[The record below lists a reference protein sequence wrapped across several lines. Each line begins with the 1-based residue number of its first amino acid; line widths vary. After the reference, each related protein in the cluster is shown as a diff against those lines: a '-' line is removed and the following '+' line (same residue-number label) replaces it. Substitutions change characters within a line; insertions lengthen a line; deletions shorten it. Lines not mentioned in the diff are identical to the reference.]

1 MLSITQSES
10 NEKVAGS
17 LQGWLLVATC
27 WLASA
32 GAVLI
37 APVLPFMQQAFAD
50 QPNANVLTLIVLV
63 IPGLMIALFGPVMGA
78 LVDVVG
84 RKRLY
89 LISIAI
95 YTVAGALPFWLH
107 SLYAILATRVV
118 VGIAEAAITT
128 ISTALT
134 ADYFSGTDREK
145 WLTIQLGSAS
155 IVAVAMFALGGI
167 LGGFSTGW
175 RTPFLVYAGA
185 LIFLPLIAAFL
196 WEPEETGGTRSKARS
211 EAPRL
216 PFPWREIGH
225 VCAMTLFTAVMYFVI
240 TIQISFLLTAR
251 GVTSPAVIGIGSA
264 IANAG
269 VPFGAFVF
277 HRLSGWAINRLLVVS
292 FAIVAAGFY
301 VVSTVAD
308 VNMLIAGAFVAC
320 FGGGIVM
327 PLMLNWTMVRLPF
340 AQRGRAAGGYMAA
353 FFLGN
358 FLSPL
363 VVAAVAAKAGG
374 LFASIGLLS
383 AVCAGVAVI
392 SLILVL
398 LKRGPTE
405 AVDAH
410 AQMPLPH

>member
-1 MLSITQSES
+1 MLSITQYES
-10 NEKVAGS
+10 KKHVAGN
-17 LQGWLLVATC
+17 LHGWLLVATC

-50 QPNANVLTLIVLV
+50 QPHANVLTLIVLV
-63 IPGLMIALFGPVMGA
+63 VPGLMIALFGPLMGA
-78 LVDVVG
+78 LVDIVG

-95 YTVAGALPFWLH
+95 YTIAGALPFWLH
-107 SLYAILATRVV
+107 SLYSILATRVV
-118 VGIAEAAITT
+118 VGLAEAAITT

-134 ADYFSGTDREK
+134 ADYFKGKEREK

-155 IVAVAMFALGGI
+155 IVAVVMFALGGI
-167 LGGFSTGW
+167 LGGFATGW

-185 LIFLPLIAAFL
+185 LIFLPLIAVFL
-196 WEPEETGGTRSKARS
+196 WEPEEAS
-211 EAPRL
+211 EARNDAVPRP

-225 VCAMTLFTAVMYFVI
+225 ICAMSLFTAVMYFVI

-251 GVTSPAVIGIGSA
+251 GVTTPAVIGIGIA

-292 FAIVAAGFY
+292 FAVIAAGFY
-301 VVSTVAD
+301 IVSTVAD
-308 VNMLIAGAFVAC
+308 VNVLIAGAFIAC

-327 PLMLNWTMVRLPF
+327 PLMLNWTMVRLPY
-340 AQRGRAAGGYMAA
+340 AQRGRGAGGYMAA

-363 VVAAVAAKAGG
+363 VVTAVAAKAGG

-383 AVCAGVAVI
+383 TVCAAVAVI

-405 AVDAH
+405 AVDVHAH
-410 AQMPLPH
+410 IPLPH

>member
-1 MLSITQSES
+1 MLSNSQYEANRKDAT
-10 NEKVAGS
+10 S
-17 LQGWLLVATC
+17 LQGWLLVSTC

-37 APVLPFMQQAFAD
+37 APVLPFMQKAFPD
-50 QPNANVLTLIVLV
+50 QPHADMLTLIVLV
-63 IPGLMIALFGPVMGA
+63 IPGLMIALCGPLMGA
-78 LVDVVG
+78 IIDMVG

-89 LISIAI
+89 LISVAVYAIAG
-95 YTVAGALPFWLH
+95 TLPFFLN
-107 SLYAILATRVV
+107 SLSTILVTRVV

-134 ADYFSGTDREK
+134 ADYFSGRAREK

-155 IVAVAMFALGGI
+155 IVAVVMFALGGA
-167 LGGFSTGW
+167 LGGFGAGW
-175 RTPFLVYAGA
+175 RTPFLVYGGA
-185 LIFLPLIAAFL
+185 VVFLPLIALFV
-196 WEPEETGGTRSKARS
+196 WEPEELG
-211 EAPRL
+211 EAGDEAPPRL

-225 VCAMTLFTAVMYFVI
+225 VCVMALFTAVMYFVI

-251 GVTSPAVIGIGSA
+251 GVTTPAVIGIGSA

-277 HRLSGWAINRLLVVS
+277 HRLSGWAINRLLAIS
-292 FAIVAAGFY
+292 FSIIAAGFY
-301 VVSTVAD
+301 IVSTVANVD
-308 VNMLIAGAFVAC
+308 LLIAGAFVAC

-327 PLMLNWTMVRLPF
+327 PLILNWIMVRLPF
-340 AQRGRAAGGYMAA
+340 AQRGRGAGGYMAA

-363 VVAAVAAKAGG
+363 VVAAIAAKAGG
-374 LFASIGLLS
+374 LFVSIGMLS
-383 AVCAGVAVI
+383 AVCAAVAVV
-392 SLILVL
+392 SLILTL

-405 AVDAH
+405 AVGEH
-410 AQMPLPH
+410 GHMPLPH

>member
-1 MLSITQSES
+1 MHSISQSRL
-10 NEKVAGS
+10 NRPTAGS

-37 APVLPFMQQAFAD
+37 APVLPFMQQAFAN

-63 IPGLMIALFGPVMGA
+63 IPGLMIALFGPLMGA

-95 YTVAGALPFWLH
+95 YTVAGTLPFWLH

-134 ADYFSGTDREK
+134 ADYFKGKAREK

-155 IVAVAMFALGGI
+155 IVAVVMFALGGI
-167 LGGFSTGW
+167 LGGFATGW

-185 LIFLPLIAAFL
+185 VLFLPLIALFL
-196 WEPEETGGTRSKARS
+196 WEPEETRETRN
-211 EAPRL
+211 ETAPRL

-225 VCAMTLFTAVMYFVI
+225 ICAMALFTAVMYFVI
-240 TIQISFLLTAR
+240 TIQISFVLTAR
-251 GVTSPAVIGIGSA
+251 GVTTPAVIGIGSA

-292 FAIVAAGFY
+292 FAIIAAGFY
-301 VVSTVAD
+301 VVSSVAD

-327 PLMLNWTMVRLPF
+327 PLMLNWIMVRLPF
-340 AQRGRAAGGYMAA
+340 AQRGRGAGGYMAA

-363 VVAAVAAKAGG
+363 VVAALAAKAGG

-383 AVCAGVAVI
+383 AVCAAVAGA

-405 AVDAH
+405 AVDAR

>member
-1 MLSITQSES
+1 MQSISQSRL
-10 NEKVAGS
+10 NRPTAGS

-37 APVLPFMQQAFAD
+37 APVLPFMQQAFAN

-63 IPGLMIALFGPVMGA
+63 IPGLMIALFGPLMGA

-95 YTVAGALPFWLH
+95 YTVAGTLPFWLH

-134 ADYFSGTDREK
+134 ADYFKGKAREK

-155 IVAVAMFALGGI
+155 IVAVVMFALGGI
-167 LGGFSTGW
+167 LGGFATGW

-185 LIFLPLIAAFL
+185 VLFLPLIALFL
-196 WEPEETGGTRSKARS
+196 WEPEETRETRN
-211 EAPRL
+211 ETAPRL

-225 VCAMTLFTAVMYFVI
+225 ICAMALFTAVMYFVI
-240 TIQISFLLTAR
+240 TIQISFVLTAR
-251 GVTSPAVIGIGSA
+251 GVTTPAVIGIGSA

-292 FAIVAAGFY
+292 FAIIAAGFY
-301 VVSTVAD
+301 VVSSVAD

-327 PLMLNWTMVRLPF
+327 PLMLNWIMVRLPF
-340 AQRGRAAGGYMAA
+340 AQRGRGAGGYMAA

-363 VVAAVAAKAGG
+363 VVAALAAKAGG

-383 AVCAGVAVI
+383 AVCAAVAGA

>member
-1 MLSITQSES
+1 MHSISQSRL
-10 NEKVAGS
+10 NRPTAGS

-37 APVLPFMQQAFAD
+37 APVLPFMQQAFAN

-63 IPGLMIALFGPVMGA
+63 IPGLMIALFGPLMGA

-95 YTVAGALPFWLH
+95 YTVAGTLPFWLH

-134 ADYFSGTDREK
+134 ADYFKGKAREK

-155 IVAVAMFALGGI
+155 IVAVVMFALGGI
-167 LGGFSTGW
+167 LGGFATGW

-185 LIFLPLIAAFL
+185 VLFLPLIALFL
-196 WEPEETGGTRSKARS
+196 WEPEETRETRN
-211 EAPRL
+211 ETAPRL

-225 VCAMTLFTAVMYFVI
+225 ICAMALFTAVMYFVI
-240 TIQISFLLTAR
+240 TIQISFVLTAR
-251 GVTSPAVIGIGSA
+251 GVTTPAVIGIGSA

-292 FAIVAAGFY
+292 FAIIAAGFY
-301 VVSTVAD
+301 VVSSVAD

-327 PLMLNWTMVRLPF
+327 PLMLNWIMVRLPF
-340 AQRGRAAGGYMAA
+340 AQRGRGAGGYMAA

-363 VVAAVAAKAGG
+363 VVAALAAKAGG

-383 AVCAGVAVI
+383 AVCAAVAGA

>member
-1 MLSITQSES
+1 MSFNTQCES
-10 NEKVAGS
+10 NEDVAGR

-50 QPNANVLTLIVLV
+50 QPHADVLTLIVLV
-63 IPGLMIALFGPVMGA
+63 IPGLMIALFGPLTGA

-89 LISIAI
+89 LIAVAI
-95 YTVAGALPFWLH
+95 YAFAGMLPFWLH

-134 ADYFSGTDREK
+134 ADYFKGSAREK

-155 IVAVAMFALGGI
+155 IVAVVMFALGGI
-167 LGGFSTGW
+167 LGGFATGW
-175 RTPFLVYAGA
+175 RTPFLVYGGA
-185 LIFLPLIAAFL
+185 LIFLPLIAVFL
-196 WEPEETGGTRSKARS
+196 WEPGATNESHDEV
-211 EAPRL
+211 APAL

-225 VCAMTLFTAVMYFVI
+225 LCAMSLFAAVMYFVI

-251 GVTSPAVIGIGSA
+251 GVTAPAVIGIGSA

-277 HRLSGWAINRLLVVS
+277 HRLSGWAINRLLSVS

-301 VVSTVAD
+301 IVSSVSD
-308 VNMLIAGAFVAC
+308 VNALIAGAFIAC

-327 PLMLNWTMVRLPF
+327 PLMLNWTMARLPF
-340 AQRGRAAGGYMAA
+340 AQRGRGAGGYMAA

-363 VVAAVAAKAGG
+363 VVTALTAKTGS

-383 AVCAGVAVI
+383 TICAGVAVI

-398 LKRGPTE
+398 LRRGPTE
-405 AVDAH
+405 AVDTH
-410 AQMPLPH
+410 TNISLPH

>member
-1 MLSITQSES
+1 MLSNVQSGPS
-10 NEKVAGS
+10 AHSATN
-17 LQGWLLVATC
+17 LHGWLLVSTC

-50 QPNANVLTLIVLV
+50 QPHAEVLTLIVLV
-63 IPGLMIALFGPVMGA
+63 IPGLMIALLGPLMGA
-78 LVDVVG
+78 VVDVVG

-89 LISIAI
+89 MLSIAV
-95 YTVAGALPFWLH
+95 YAVAGAMPFFLH
-107 SLYAILATRVV
+107 DLYAILATRVV

-134 ADYFSGTDREK
+134 ADYFQGKEREK

-155 IVAVAMFALGGI
+155 IVAVAMFALGGV
-167 LGGFSTGW
+167 LGGFSAGW
-175 RTPFLVYAGA
+175 RTPFLVYGCAVF
-185 LIFLPLIAAFL
+185 FLPLIAAFV
-196 WEPEETGGTRSKARS
+196 WEPQERV
-211 EAPRL
+211 EAPGREVQAL
-216 PFPWREIGH
+216 PFPWRQIGH
-225 VCAMTLFTAVMYFVI
+225 ICAMSLFTAVMYFVI

-251 GVTSPAVIGIGSA
+251 GVTTPAVIGIGSA

-277 HRLSGWAINRLLVVS
+277 HRLSGWAINRLIVLS
-292 FAIVAAGFY
+292 FAIIAAGFY
-301 VVSTVAD
+301 IVSTVAD
-308 VNMLIAGAFVAC
+308 TNVLIAGAFVAC

-327 PLMLNWTMVRLPF
+327 PLMLNWIMVRLPF
-340 AQRGRAAGGYMAA
+340 AQRGRGAGGYMAA

-363 VVAAVAAKAGG
+363 VVAALAAEAGS
-374 LFASIGLLS
+374 LFASIGWLS
-383 AVCAGVAVI
+383 AICAVV
-392 SLILVL
+392 SLGFALLTL

-405 AVDAH
+405 AVGTH
-410 AQMPLPH
+410 AQIPLPH